1 MAGEEKFD
9 FAGFVSTLQ
18 GASREQQRKRVQE
31 ELGRMRELV
40 VREPGRK
47 FQRQMYVQRLE
58 RLRRFLEGQEVTNEL
73 TPSELEAYVQFLSG
87 EAPPGRAG
95 PAPSPEGRD
104 RRETRRISVKTRARI
119 RQDSGP
125 VVEVLEPVNVSR
137 VGLGFQS
144 AQQYALH
151 EVVWVT
157 LHYQPGAEKL
167 ETRSMIVRTVPL
179 PESGLFSY
187 GVKFLGE

>member
-9 FAGFVSTLQ
+9 FSVFLSTLK
-18 GASREQQRKRVQE
+18 GASLEQQRKRVQE

-47 FQRQMYVQRLE
+47 FQQQIYVQRLE
-58 RLRRFLEGQEVTNEL
+58 RLRRFLDGQEVTNEL
-73 TPSELEAYVQFLSG
+73 TPSELQAYVQFLG
-87 EAPPGRAG
+87 GGAQAG
-95 PAPSPEGRD
+95 AGAAPSPEGQD
-104 RRETRRISVKTRARI
+104 RREARRISMKTRVRI
-119 RQDSGP
+119 RRDSGSA
-125 VVEVLEPVNVSR
+125 VEVLEPLNVSR
-137 VGLGFQS
+137 GGIGFQS

-157 LHYQPGAEKL
+157 LHYQPGTEEL
-167 ETRSMIVRTVPL
+167 ETRSMIVRAVPL
-179 PESGLFSY
+179 PESGFFSY